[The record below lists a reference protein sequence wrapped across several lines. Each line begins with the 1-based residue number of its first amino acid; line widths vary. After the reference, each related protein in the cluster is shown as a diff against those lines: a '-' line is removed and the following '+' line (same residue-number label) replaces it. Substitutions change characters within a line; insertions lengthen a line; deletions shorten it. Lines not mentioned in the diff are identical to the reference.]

1 MSGID
6 ELLQNIELDTD
17 FCAPLTHA
25 EQNRILHIIMKRNK
39 KTGIIPKRKKHR
51 ALRAALIAACIT
63 VLIAATTV
71 LAVHYFDLEK
81 PLGDMLDITDENFS
95 EIENAVD
102 APLCSDTDNGYT
114 VNVLQTLADSRT
126 IYAVFEVVA
135 PENVK
140 MESWYEFERYSFRS
154 ADWWDS
160 ADKYGSFTMDISV
173 VEADGN
179 RIKCIAEAYGF
190 TDALPDCEWALEL
203 ENISQRISYEP
214 EHEWN
219 TIVKGKWS
227 LTWNYSSAKNPET
240 KHLSVNIPID
250 STERDIEITN
260 ITLSPI
266 SAQFDIRCA
275 LTESEAAQAANGGRA
290 RLDIFGGISPHIS
303 NANLSVKT
311 KSGAVVD
318 WQDSETFESADV
330 LESEGCMMYQYYMR
344 YNNIIEMDEI
354 EGIIVNGRDIIIE
367 DISE

>member
-6 ELLQNIELDTD
+6 EILQNIALDED
-17 FCAPLTHA
+17 FCTPLTRA
-25 EQNRILHIIMKRNK
+25 EQNRILNIINK
-39 KTGIIPKRKKHR
+39 KTGIMTKRKKR
-51 ALRAALIAACIT
+51 RMVRAALIAACVT
-63 VLIAATTV
+63 VLIAATTA

-81 PLGDMLDITDENFS
+81 PLGDMLGITEKNFS

-102 APLCSDTDNGYT
+102 TPLCSVSDNGYT

-140 MESWYEFERYSFRS
+140 MESWYEFERYSFRP

-190 TDALPDCEWALEL
+190 TDELPDCEWTLEL

-214 EHEWN
+214 EREWN
-219 TIVKGKWS
+219 RIVPGKWS
-227 LTWNYSSAKNPET
+227 LTWNYSSEKNPEI
-240 KHLSVNIPID
+240 KYLSVDIPID
-250 STERDIEITN
+250 STERDIAITN

-275 LTESEAAQAANGGRA
+275 LTENEAEQAADDGRA
-290 RLDIFGGISPHIS
+290 RLDIFSSIHPYIS
-303 NANLSVKT
+303 NANLSVKR
-311 KSGAVVD
+311 KDGAVVD
-318 WQDSETFESADV
+318 WQSAETSESTEIVD
-330 LESEGCMMYQYYMR
+330 EENCMMYQYYMR
-344 YNNIIEMDEI
+344 YNNIIEMNEI
-354 EGIIVNGRDIIIE
+354 KGVIVNGREISVD